1 MKKIILLALGLFMLI
16 GCNCDDEAPV
26 EGAFPREISF
36 TNIAKGAG
44 NGSGDIKKSNLV
56 IKNQKEWKDLMAEMK
71 SAMNIQFEE
80 KDIDFSQF
88 YVVAVILEVKG
99 NGWTIEVTE
108 IKEYKENVI
117 VTMKNTPMMNSVI
130 TQPYHIVKIPKIDKE
145 FIFKE

>member
-1 MKKIILLALGLFMLI
+1 MKKIILLTLGLFMLV
-16 GCNCDDEAPV
+16 GCNCDDGEPSEV
-26 EGAFPREISF
+26 LFPREISF

-56 IKNQKEWKDLMAEMK
+56 IKKQKEWEDLMTKMK
-71 SAMNIQFEE
+71 SVMNIQFEE
-80 KDIDFSQF
+80 TDIDFNQF

-99 NGWTIEVTE
+99 NGWIVEITE

-130 TQPYHIVKIPKIDKE
+130 AQPYHIVKIPKIDKE